1 MIYYSEGCN
10 KIFAGDYKGTVA
22 DLSRAIER
30 DSDFLQAWEN
40 RGVAYYHTKSYREA
54 LEDFS
59 KALEINPSDYNTF
72 GRRGWTRFRLY
83 DCQGAITD
91 FTTALRGD
99 QENPDYYCAR
109 GQAKYYLKD
118 LNGALSDFGKAIK
131 YATGRRQIRGTAF
144 YWRGVTLIEIGDKNR
159 GCSDLHKAA
168 SLGYSFANELIGIY
182 CQD

>member
-1 MIYYSEGCN
+1 MNYYRDGCN
-10 KIFAGDYKGTVA
+10 MIFTGDYKGAVNYLT
-22 DLSRAIER
+22 LAIER

-40 RGVAYYHTKSYREA
+40 RGVAKYHLKSYREA

-99 QENPDYYCAR
+99 PENPGYYCAR

-118 LNGALSDFGKAIK
+118 LNGALSDFGKTIRYGA
-131 YATGRRQIRGTAF
+131 GRRKIRGTGF
-144 YWRGVTLIEIGDKNR
+144 YWRGLTLIELGDKKG

-168 SLGYSFANELIGIY
+168 GLGYDFANEMIGIY
-182 CQD
+182 CSE